1 MNVLYR
7 RRNYQYDNNYEE
19 LNNHWQKSGVPG
31 LVNGGEVEELKKAL
45 KAADLERRI
54 FEARA
59 LLEAQKN

>member
-1 MNVLYR
+1 MTG
-7 RRNYQYDNNYEE
+7 Q
-19 LNNHWQKSGVPG
+19 PG

-59 LLEAQKN
+59 LIEAQKK